1 MFSSNNTSNSEFN
14 DKQSYKE
21 LEHFLYAVAYSKGKV
36 RKKEVDAQR
45 EFVLTE
51 LAPYI
56 AK

>member
-1 MFSSNNTSNSEFN
+1 MFSSNNTSNSELN

-21 LEHFLYAVAYSKGKV
+21 LEHFLYAVAYSDGKV

-51 LAPYI
+51 LAPL
-56 AK
+56 